1 MTPKQIEQI
10 NRGIALKIGWE
21 FVPSHDA
28 QGKAVPDRWIDP
40 EGYEHFED
48 VPFKS
53 FATDERTRP
62 QILAALS
69 EDEKDKLVELHVK
82 AQIDSNGGGSGHIPL
97 ITELIK
103 KALTLTQSDLC
114 KLFCAV
120 KNIEVDL

>member
-1 MTPKQIEQI
+1 M
-10 NRGIALKIGWE
+10 
-21 FVPSHDA
+21 
-28 QGKAVPDRWIDP
+28 PDRWIDP